1 MKKIYVCG
9 PTVYNDVHIGNM
21 RPILTFDLM
30 LKGLRETKTPFKFI
44 HNITDIDDKIIKR
57 AIDLKTSE
65 KEVSTKY
72 MNLYFELLKML
83 DIDTVSKFE
92 KVTDNMELIIN
103 FINELIKSGNA
114 YQDKDG
120 NVWFDVKKNEKY
132 YGIVSKQQ
140 LDKMNFDDEINENKH
155 FKADFALWKKTNVG
169 IKFNAPFGEGRP
181 GWHTECVVLINKHFK
196 GQTIDIHGGGMDL
209 TFPHHENEN
218 IQHYALY
225 KKPLANQWFRCGQ
238 INLEGVKMSKSLGNI
253 ILAKDFIEKHGPSVL
268 KLIILSSKIST
279 PINITNELISNM
291 KTIEM
296 KYQKLIFKF
305 LTTFNDFLKEKTQF
319 NKDDYQKIMIALSN
333 GDFAN
338 YNFLINEQIKN
349 FNKNKD
355 LATAQLIY
363 KVLSIIHPE
372 ITNKNRYTEALN
384 DFSKWTIEVTKKNYQ
399 KADEIREKMIKECF
413 Y

>member
-140 LDKMNFDDEINENKH
+140 LNKMNFDDEINENKH

-253 ILAKDFIEKHGPSVL
+253 ILAKEFIEKHGPSVL

-399 KADEIREKMIKECF
+399 KADEIREKMIKEGF

>member
-225 KKPLANQWFRCGQ
+225 KKPLSNQWFRCGQ

-253 ILAKDFIEKHGPSVL
+253 ILAKDFIEKHGPNVL

-333 GDFAN
+333 GDFAD
-338 YNFLINEQIKN
+338 YNFLINKQIKN

-384 DFSKWTIEVTKKNYQ
+384 DFSKWTIEVAKKNYQ
-399 KADEIREKMIKECF
+399 KADEIRKKMIKEGF

>member
-225 KKPLANQWFRCGQ
+225 KKPLSNQWFRCGQ

-253 ILAKDFIEKHGPSVL
+253 ILAKDFIEKHGPNVL

-333 GDFAN
+333 GDFAD
-338 YNFLINEQIKN
+338 YNFLINKQIKN

-384 DFSKWTIEVTKKNYQ
+384 DFSKWTIEVDKKNYQ
-399 KADEIREKMIKECF
+399 KADEIRKKMIKEGF

>member
-296 KYQKLIFKF
+296 KYRKLIFKF

-399 KADEIREKMIKECF
+399 KADEIREKMIKEGF

>member
-399 KADEIREKMIKECF
+399 KADEIREKMIKEGF